1 MPARRLGRSL
11 GLVLVAPL
19 VVTACV
25 GTPAAPAT
33 SSTSSQPTAQP
44 TAQPSVPQG
53 GIDPA
58 TAFTAVSATTLTTPA
73 PVTGTDG
80 KTHLA
85 YELLLTNAS
94 PAPLRL
100 DEVDVLDAGS
110 RNVLLSLSGPALAA
124 SSNLVGGDTG
134 DEGTAEPTTV
144 GTPIPGS
151 ATTVVWLDVTVD
163 GAPPAALTHRVAATM
178 TTPGGD
184 RPLESTVGRVDVST
198 AKAPVLGPVMA
209 GGPWYASDGCCAD
222 DTHHRRGLA
231 PINGTLLVPQ
241 RYAIDWYLLD
251 DQHRAW
257 AGDPSKLTSY
267 YAYDKPALAAADG
280 VVVDATDGIA
290 ETTSAPE
297 PPPLPPIK
305 DTVGNHVTVMIA
317 PGVYLLYAHF
327 KPNTVAVKTG
337 QTVKRGDVL
346 GHIGSSGNSTAPHLH
361 FQVMT
366 EPTFFPTDSTPFAF
380 DCFAVNGQVT
390 ERIWDDVL
398 GLQPDPVLP
407 YAAATDTSRRSG
419 QMPLDRNV
427 VTFC

>member
-1 MPARRLGRSL
+1 MPARHRLARSL
-11 GLVLVAPL
+11 VALLAAPL
-19 VVTACV
+19 VVAACS
-25 GTPAAPAT
+25 GAPAV
-33 SSTSSQPTAQP
+33 SPSAPPSAP
-44 TAQPSVPQG
+44 PSVPAG
-53 GIDPA
+53 GIDPS
-58 TAFTAVSATTLTTPA
+58 TAFTPVSATTLTTPA

-80 KTHLA
+80 RTHLA

-100 DEVDVLDAGS
+100 DKIDVLDAGNRS
-110 RNVLLSLSGPALAA
+110 VLLSMSGATLAA
-124 SSNLVGGDTG
+124 SSNLISGDAG
-134 DEGTAEPTTV
+134 DEGTAEPTAS
-144 GTPIPGS
+144 GTPIPAS
-151 ATTVVWLDVTVD
+151 ATAMVWLDVAVD
-163 GAPPAALTHRVAATM
+163 GAPPAALTHHVDATM
-178 TTPGGD
+178 TTPAGD
-184 RPLESTVGRVDVST
+184 RASESTVGRIDVST
-198 AKAPVLGPVMA
+198 ATAPVLGPVMA
-209 GGPWYASDGCCAD
+209 GGPWYASDGCCVD

-241 RYAIDWYLLD
+241 RFAIDWYLLD

-257 AGDPSKLTSY
+257 VGDPSKLTSY

-280 VVVDATDGIA
+280 VVVDATDGFA
-290 ETTSAPE
+290 ETTSAPN

-305 DTVGNHVTVMIA
+305 ETVGNHVTVMIA
-317 PGVYLLYAHF
+317 PGVHLLYAHF
-327 KPNTVAVKTG
+327 KTGTVAVKTG
-337 QTVKRGDVL
+337 QPVKRGDVL

-380 DCFAVNGQVT
+380 ECFTVDGQVT

-407 YAAATDTSRRSG
+407 YTASADSSRRQG

-427 VTFC
+427 ITFC

>member
-1 MPARRLGRSL
+1 MALL
-11 GLVLVAPL
+11 AAPL
-19 VVTACV
+19 VLAACS
-25 GTPAAPAT
+25 GSPTSAPAAE
-33 SSTSSQPTAQP
+33 SSAPPSAPPVPT
-44 TAQPSVPQG
+44 G
-53 GIDPA
+53 GIDPS
-58 TAFTAVSATTLTTPA
+58 TAFTPVSATTLTTPA

-100 DEVDVLDAGS
+100 DKVDVLDAGNQ
-110 RNVLLSLSGPALAA
+110 NVLLSMSGATLGAN
-124 SSNLVGGDTG
+124 SNLIGGDTG
-134 DEGTAEPTTV
+134 DEGTADPSTA
-144 GTPIPGS
+144 GSPIPGS
-151 ATTVVWLDVTVD
+151 ATAVVWLDVTVD
-163 GAPPAALTHRVAATM
+163 GTLPAALTHRVNATM

-209 GGPWYASDGCCAD
+209 GGPWYASDGCCVD

-231 PINGTLLVPQ
+231 PINGKLLVPQ

-257 AGDPSKLTSY
+257 TGDPSKLTSDPSKLTSY

-280 VVVDATDGIA
+280 VVVDATDGFA
-290 ETTSAPE
+290 ETTSAPN

-305 DTVGNHVTVMIA
+305 ETVGNHVTVMIA

-327 KPNTVAVKTG
+327 KTGTVAVKTG

-366 EPTFFPTDSTPFAF
+366 EGTFFPTDSTPFAF
-380 DCFAVNGQVT
+380 DCFTVNGQVT

-407 YAAATDTSRRSG
+407 YGASTDTSRHRA

-427 VTFC
+427 ITFC